1 MTGVQPCALPICTTK
16 ADYVLFLTPDVEV
29 QPNTV
34 MALADALDADATTVA
49 GCPLITD
56 ASGQPTPRLY
66 KIPAPAA
73 VTAPRAAQSVD
84 LSEPNPT
91 VEFPSLDALMVRR
104 QFIGAMNYFD
114 QRYGHYWVDAELA
127 MQIRRAA
134 KKIRLYPAV
143 RAVLHPGPDPLE
155 GDSLA
160 AADRVN
166 GAAEFAG
173 KYGGGAFGIRLSA
186 ALSALAG
193 FKLGQLFSI
202 LGGQKLDGGQV
213 G

>member
-1 MTGVQPCALPICTTK
+1 MC
-16 ADYVLFLTPDVEV
+16 
-29 QPNTV
+29 
-34 MALADALDADATTVA
+34 
-49 GCPLITD
+49 
-56 ASGQPTPRLY
+56 S
-66 KIPAPAA
+66 
-73 VTAPRAAQSVD
+73 SD
-84 LSEPNPT
+84 L
-91 VEFPSLDALMVRR
+91 
-104 QFIGAMNYFD
+104 FIGAMNYFD

-160 AADRVN
+160 EADRVN

-173 KYGGGAFGIRLSA
+173 KYGGGAFGVRLSA